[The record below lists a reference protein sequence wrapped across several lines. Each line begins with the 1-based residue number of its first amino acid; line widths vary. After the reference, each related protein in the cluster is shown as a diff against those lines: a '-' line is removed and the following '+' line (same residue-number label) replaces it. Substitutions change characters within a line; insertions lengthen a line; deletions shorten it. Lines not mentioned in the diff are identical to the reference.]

1 MESLRT
7 VITRLFADAHDN
19 TAPLNT
25 PSFNSD
31 YQAYHGLFSRKSP
44 KRRRFH
50 LLHPEIG
57 QDPAIYDHS
66 MIPVHTSHLDYDT
79 LVNDFMRATQYGN
92 INEPLKVIL
101 LKYREPP
108 FLLTK
113 TLRLLKFLHHLLQV
127 VPITHP
133 NKPFPFGHVLEDLT
147 LTLSL
152 RVNNNNNNNN
162 PHLQQAKNDVAV
174 YSTWIITIQFLLSC
188 LRNNSPHH
196 LYNAGVTTPVILG
209 AIKHILLE
217 LTRMPTTS
225 AATNNNNNQQL
236 ELLQRTSFDTGQEL
250 LELFLVRPGPSD
262 TPVGTVSYYDVIYS
276 FPELYGH
283 FLNAA
288 PSTVIPQP
296 SITNPDRIPT
306 VIAINVIKHILREI
320 NTLPPNLSTLQ
331 AQCLNKGKELINL
344 LLIGPSGDGVGVVEY
359 YDIILALPDVY
370 GHFLHGTFAQSVHW
384 TMEKFVNELGKRRR
398 HLAFLMMPPDA
409 SWPLIS
415 QLSRRHEFNDLTT
428 RTSYH
433 MFEGDLIEFVKE
445 GNSTNI
451 ETHFRDMLFQRAS
464 MDEFRQLVMSL
475 TQTGLDTTLIRKA
488 MVSKVRDVI
497 QCMQHYSSSE
507 KRDVSD
513 EGPFNIPS
521 ANHQVR
527 GEDIKMVI
535 PNNISMWELMT
546 ETADQ
551 LYSFVA
557 ADFFSYEDILHDFYK
572 LIYNDDD
579 EPYPAGTKN
588 HINKDNSLVWL
599 LLQLFYIDRVS
610 TNVIEKDFEKDER
623 LFGKFVKLYNEDQM
637 MTKDGFSLR
646 DLSLQCAINHQKDH
660 IKDITNIKQ
669 RHPGVSAS
677 LRYAT
682 LCYQIQ
688 AYFSNH
694 YHSHVPTNSTL
705 FQNMNLQ
712 EMTVVGLECQ
722 LRQDIVPY
730 ALYVYLVPTKPDI
743 RTLGHPA
750 VTFVKGGSLS
760 YKLLDLLSINA
771 KHRLLQVIY
780 KMMLDS
786 ELGPRYQANNTPVIH
801 NNNNSNPSS
810 IPSSP
815 PPPSQQKSTAIT
827 CVPPYVL
834 DVVYKLLYSAPCS
847 AELMIKEIFDKLRRC
862 DKLIK
867 LKRNGDPSI
876 SASTLKNNDT
886 PFPDQTMR
894 WMHTML
900 QLINYRFI
908 RLLKYSPLSAGMFHY
923 VRYSISYLEHR
934 QVYQVLESFVLNT
947 TRSQVDVKLL
957 RSLDDPN
964 RDKPI
969 WFAESEKLARAMV
982 YHIARLIKTRGQ
994 ADIKT
999 EQIHR
1004 VLAHLYEYKLQWSPE
1019 TLAYF
1024 PEAVRSF
1031 YLSPKKEEE
1040 EAEQQQ
1046 QSKKANMVRPAV
1058 FMAMITPF
1066 VQSNQAFI
1074 SFISQGITENER
1086 GLLQYF
1092 STLEHQP
1099 LILCS
1104 LWLFAVMRFSMD
1116 VFHMPSVRKLL
1127 LVIPPSRMATC
1138 VIDFIDFVLSMDY
1151 SAPNSLNLAFQ
1162 LLDTMIWKHQW
1173 VNLNDVILALLNGNS
1188 TGDRAQR
1195 SFDFIRHLLLQSPE
1209 FDQRIAKWDSLNFSH
1224 RSWTEEDNHDKL
1236 MAYHKTYPE
1245 YYEFEAFSA
1254 NNNNN
1259 NDELDPP
1266 LQTPMPIYHTNLI
1279 VDFVTC
1285 MESIIAH
1292 LIEHNQHHLL
1302 ADILDKYGHL
1312 FCYHQ
1317 YPLSFVCN
1325 VLLYYH
1331 EALKNHPLLVKRIA
1345 RLLDFDQYDIAPE
1358 AVAYALEDSV
1368 VTSAFNSS
1376 YFDRI
1381 VYKLSGN
1388 LNPQKCAPRT
1398 KENLPERH
1406 FREIGSPAIEGISTA
1421 ILEIMLTPI
1430 PPETVIQSILNL
1442 TLLRES
1448 HYVGVS
1454 ALTIHAVGLL
1464 ISSLPPQT
1472 FLRPVFG
1479 ELNRMI
1485 KTHPSLLEVSE
1496 PCRLIRCSVPKRA
1509 NGKYVMSQ
1517 SLPDLTTTAVLKDS
1531 MSARFRKAMMFPYI
1545 FNDYTFNLHN
1555 YSTNVPNTF
1564 LTLFHSVLHYSSLDG
1579 FTLFLEYLRSLR
1591 VSGKLRT
1598 DVQLLYVCFLLGP
1611 ALHRIEKLETTDA
1624 EFMIELM
1631 NIVKQV
1637 TVHMDMKDGWVT
1649 QALEQVFDF
1658 LYHIRARFVKSPEL
1672 VSQLRNIIKTMN
1684 PPISQRL
1691 LRLVM

>member
-1 MESLRT
+1 M
-7 VITRLFADAHDN
+7 
-19 TAPLNT
+19 
-25 PSFNSD
+25 
-31 YQAYHGLFSRKSP
+31 
-44 KRRRFH
+44 
-50 LLHPEIG
+50 
-57 QDPAIYDHS
+57 
-66 MIPVHTSHLDYDT
+66 
-79 LVNDFMRATQYGN
+79 
-92 INEPLKVIL
+92 
-101 LKYREPP
+101 
-108 FLLTK
+108 
-113 TLRLLKFLHHLLQV
+113 
-127 VPITHP
+127 
-133 NKPFPFGHVLEDLT
+133 
-147 LTLSL
+147 
-152 RVNNNNNNNN
+152 
-162 PHLQQAKNDVAV
+162 
-174 YSTWIITIQFLLSC
+174 LSC
-188 LRNNSPHH
+188 LRNNEPVH

-209 AIKHILLE
+209 IIKHILLE
-217 LTRMPTTS
+217 LTQLAGITSSGPPT
-225 AATNNNNNQQL
+225 ANDGQL
-236 ELLQRTSFDTGQEL
+236 NVLRQTCFDTGKEM
-250 LELFLVRPGPSD
+250 LELFLVRPEANGGGSTQDSSTTNSCDTHIPKPLSSAPS
-262 TPVGTVSYYDVIYS
+262 PIGTVSYYDVIYS

-288 PSTVIPQP
+288 PSSTVPQP
-296 SITNPDRIPT
+296 SITHPKIWKMTLRYMILSIQQDQRLLERIPT
-306 VIAINVIKHILREI
+306 AIAINVIKHILREI
-320 NTLPPNLSTLQ
+320 NTLPPNLSTIQ

-344 LLIGPSGDGVGVVEY
+344 LLIGPNGDGVGVVEY

-370 GHFLHGTFAQSVHW
+370 GHFLRGTFAQSVHW

-445 GNSTNI
+445 GSSTNI

-464 MDEFRQLVMSL
+464 MDEFRQLAMSL

-497 QCMQHYSSSE
+497 QCIQHYSSTE
-507 KRDVSD
+507 KREVSD
-513 EGPFNIPS
+513 EDRVPPINLTS
-521 ANHQVR
+521 ANQVR

-535 PNNISMWELMT
+535 PNNIYLWELMT

-572 LIYNDDD
+572 LIYNDDN
-579 EPYPAGTKN
+579 ELYPAGTKN
-588 HINKDNSLVWL
+588 HVNKDNSLVWL
-599 LLQLFYIDRVS
+599 ILQLFYIDRVS

-623 LFGKFVKLYNEDQM
+623 LFEKLVKLFNEDQM

-646 DLSLQCAINHQKDH
+646 DLALQCAINHQKDH

-669 RHPGVSAS
+669 RHAGVAAS
-677 LRYAT
+677 LRYAG

-688 AYFSNH
+688 AYFSSH
-694 YHSHVPTNSTL
+694 YHSNVPTNSTL

-712 EMTVVGLECQ
+712 EMTVVGLESQ
-722 LRQDIVPY
+722 LRQDVVPY

-743 RTLGHPA
+743 GTLGHPA
-750 VTFVKGGSLS
+750 TTFVKGGSLS
-760 YKLLDLLSINA
+760 YELLDLLSINA

-786 ELGPRYQANNTPVIH
+786 EMGPRYQANTPITPNQGPH
-801 NNNNSNPSS
+801 TPTH
-810 IPSSP
+810 SP
-815 PPPSQQKSTAIT
+815 HQQQQQQNAMPATIT
-827 CVPPYVL
+827 CIPPYVL

-862 DKLIK
+862 DRLIK
-867 LKRNGDPSI
+867 LRRGHPSHDPSAMKTDI
-876 SASTLKNNDT
+876 PL
-886 PFPDQTMR
+886 PDQTMR
-894 WMHTML
+894 WMHSML

-934 QVYQVLESFVLNT
+934 QVYQVLESFVLST

-957 RSLDDPN
+957 RSLDDPH
-964 RDKPI
+964 RDKAI

-982 YHIARLIKTRGQ
+982 CNIARLIKTRGQ

-1004 VLAHLYEYKLQWSPE
+1004 VLAHLYEYRLKWSPE
-1019 TLAYF
+1019 TLHYF
-1024 PEAVRSF
+1024 PEAMQSF
-1031 YLSPKKEEE
+1031 YRLEEKSDGSH
-1040 EAEQQQ
+1040 QQQ
-1046 QSKKANMVRPAV
+1046 QQQQKTTQIRPAV
-1058 FMAMITPF
+1058 LMATIHPF
-1066 VQSNQAFI
+1066 VTSNQPFI
-1074 SFISQGITENER
+1074 SFIQQGIIDNER

-1092 STLEHQP
+1092 SSLDHQS
-1099 LILCS
+1099 LVLCS
-1104 LWLFAVMRFSMD
+1104 LWLFAMMRSSMD

-1138 VIDFIDFVLSMDY
+1138 VFDFIDFVLAMDY
-1151 SAPNSLNLAFQ
+1151 SNTTLNLPFQ
-1162 LLDTMIWKHQW
+1162 LLGTMIWKHQW
-1173 VNLNDVILALLNGNS
+1173 VNVNDVILALLNGNS
-1188 TGDRAQR
+1188 TGERATR
-1195 SFDFIRHLLLQSPE
+1195 AFEFLRYLLLDSTE
-1209 FDQRIAKWDSLNFSH
+1209 FRQRVTKWDSLQFSS
-1224 RSWTEEDNHDKL
+1224 RTWTEEDGQEKL
-1236 MAYHKTYPE
+1236 MEYHQSYPE
-1245 YYEFEAFSA
+1245 YYEFEAFTMPVAGGPPNMS
-1254 NNNNN
+1254 
-1259 NDELDPP
+1259 LDPP
-1266 LQTPMPIYHTNLI
+1266 LQAPMPVYHTNI
-1279 VDFVTC
+1279 IIDFVSC
-1285 MESIIAH
+1285 LESILSH
-1292 LIEHNQHHLL
+1292 LIEHGQHDLL
-1302 ADILDKYGHL
+1302 ADLLDTYGHL

-1325 VLLYYH
+1325 ILLYYH
-1331 EALKNHPLLVKRIA
+1331 DAPTIRDHPLIVKRIA
-1345 RLLDFDQYDIAPE
+1345 RLLDFEQYDIASE
-1358 AVAYALEDSV
+1358 AMKYATQDDVDASQ
-1368 VTSAFNSS
+1368 FNSG

-1381 VYKLSGN
+1381 IYKLSGY

-1398 KENLPERH
+1398 KPNLPERH
-1406 FREIGSPAIEGISTA
+1406 FREIGSPAIEGISIA
-1421 ILEIMLTPI
+1421 ILEIMITPT
-1430 PPETVIQSILNL
+1430 PPDVVVKAILNF

-1464 ISSLPPQT
+1464 ISSLPPQVY
-1472 FLRPVFG
+1472 LRPVFE
-1479 ELNRMI
+1479 ELNRTIMMD
-1485 KTHPSLLEVSE
+1485 PSLLEVSE

-1564 LTLFHSVLHYSSLDG
+1564 LTLFHSILHYSSLDG

-1591 VSGKLRT
+1591 MSGKLRT

-1631 NIVKQV
+1631 NVVKQV
-1637 TVHMDMKDGWVT
+1637 TAHMDMKDGWVT

-1658 LYHIRARFVKSPEL
+1658 LHHIRARFVKSPEL
-1672 VSQLRNIIKTMN
+1672 TIQLRNIIKSMN

-1691 LRLVM
+1691 IRLVM